1 VPHVYEFLDHPGIIA
16 FAHRGGDYDGLEN
29 SMPAFQHAVDLGYR
43 YLETDVNAT
52 ADGVALA
59 FHDRTL
65 DRVTDRV
72 GRIAQLPYAEVAA
85 ARIRGSE
92 PIPTLEDVLG
102 TWPRARVN
110 IDVKDEPAIGPLIT
124 ALHRTRAWHRICLT
138 SFSTRR
144 LAQVR
149 ARIRLFTDV
158 DVCTSLGP
166 RGVMALR
173 AKSYGGPL
181 AKLVRLASTG
191 VACAQVP
198 YAVGRTPFVTRAF
211 IDRAHQLGLQ
221 VHAWTVNDH
230 AEMIRLLDLG
240 VDGIMSDDITAL
252 RQILSS
258 RGQWAPFAGGTLS
271 TDEAD
276 RPAAADAGGRPRPA
290 GRRSATP

>member
-1 VPHVYEFLDHPGIIA
+1 MPHAYEFLDHPGIIA
-16 FAHRGGDYDGLEN
+16 FAHRGGDFAGLEN

-65 DRVTDRV
+65 DRVTDRT
-72 GRIAQLPYAEVAA
+72 GRIARLPYAEVAE
-85 ARIRGSE
+85 ARIRGKE

-102 TWPRARVN
+102 AWPHARVN
-110 IDVKDEPAIGPLIT
+110 IDIKDEPAIVPLIT
-124 ALHRTRAWHRICLT
+124 ALHRTRAWRRVCLT

-158 DVCTSLGP
+158 EVCTSLGP

-211 IDRAHQLGLQ
+211 IGRAHELGLQ

-230 AEMIRLLDLG
+230 AEMVRLLDLG
-240 VDGIMSDDITAL
+240 VNGIMSDDIEGL
-252 RQILSS
+252 REVLMS
-258 RGQWAPFAGGTLS
+258 RGRWAPCPDGGAPAGRAATGPG
-271 TDEAD
+271 
-276 RPAAADAGGRPRPA
+276 PAT
-290 GRRSATP
+290 GRRSAAP